1 MKGVTVLGAG
11 LAGSEAALQLAT
23 RGIKVT
29 LVEAKPTKIEP
40 AVYRLDGPAE
50 LVCSNSLKSESP
62 ATPSY
67 QLKEECRIAGSF
79 LLSLAAESR
88 VPAGESLAVDRERFS
103 NIVAARVAAE
113 PSITIVTDTV
123 ILSLGDLRKR
133 FPADL
138 FIVATGPLTPAP
150 LLADLA
156 PGHHYFYDA
165 IAPIVSADSLD
176 MSKLFW
182 ADRYEKGQPDF
193 LNCPLAKTDYD
204 RFVDALLA
212 AEKLPYAEHERPQF
226 FDRCLPIETLAERG
240 RHTLSF
246 GPFRPVGFEQE
257 GKRPYAVVQL
267 RAENAAKSAF
277 NLVGCQT
284 RMRHHAQR
292 EVFRL
297 LPGLENAE
305 FLRYGSVHRNT
316 YLDAPAML
324 APDLSLTTH
333 PDTFVAGQL
342 SGVEGYNESI
352 FSGLFSALMVTARL
366 AGREIPLPPAA
377 TMTGGILRKL
387 REPSTHFAPVNA
399 NFSITENPTRLK
411 KRDRKLFYVADG
423 IRQFKEWWE
432 HISVDFPLPR

>member
-1 MKGVTVLGAG
+1 VPRVTILGAG
-11 LAGSEAALQLAT
+11 LAGSEAALQLAA
-23 RGIKVT
+23 RGIAVT

-40 AVYRLDGPAE
+40 EVYRLDGPAE

-62 ATPSY
+62 ATPSC
-67 QLKEECRIAGSF
+67 QLKEECRIAGSI
-79 LLSLAAESR
+79 LLSLAAEVR
-88 VPAGESLAVDRERFS
+88 IPAGESLAVDRERFS
-103 NIVAARVAAE
+103 AAVATRIAAE
-113 PSITIVTDTV
+113 PRITVVTGAVMTSIEE
-123 ILSLGDLRKR
+123 LRNR

-138 FIVATGPLTPAP
+138 FVVATGPLTPAP
-150 LLADLA
+150 LLAELA

-176 MSKLFW
+176 MCKLFW

-193 LNCPLAKTDYD
+193 LNCPLTKADYD

-212 AEKLPYAEHERPQF
+212 SEKLPYAPHELPQF
-226 FDRCLPIETLAERG
+226 FDRCMPIETLAERG
-240 RHTLSF
+240 RDTLSF
-246 GPFRPVGFEQE
+246 GPFRPVGFERE

-316 YLDAPAML
+316 YLDAPLVL
-324 APDLSLTTH
+324 APDLSLKAY
-333 PDTFVAGQL
+333 PDIFVAGQL

-352 FSGLFSALMVTARL
+352 FSGLFVALMVSARF

-377 TMTGGILRKL
+377 TMAGGILRKL
-387 REPSTHFAPVNA
+387 REPASHFAPVNA

-423 IRQFKEWWE
+423 IRQFREWWE
-432 HISVDFPLPR
+432 RLSVDFPRPR